1 MGKKTKIEF
10 EPVEIISP
18 DAASD
23 ETSRKLIAGDLANNI
38 LVEAVPGSG
47 KTYNLIKRLVAMV
60 TSGKIPANRIAAITF
75 TRKAAEE
82 LRTRFQE
89 EIASLLSSKSTVAAD
104 HKMLQM
110 AALEIEDG
118 YIGTIHGFCGA
129 IIRQYPI
136 EAGIDPT
143 FREIDPDESVAML
156 MNTWSRYLDA
166 HPELIDLLNAY
177 NVGTRDEKLI
187 NSLLAV
193 AGHLDVEFP
202 TGADVQMPDLN
213 EILNTWDETYQN
225 ALACRPFADIN
236 DPDWSDQE
244 RKYWQNLDRKN
255 EDLKLARATANI
267 YQAWYCLSF
276 APGNLTQKACHSA
289 ADAKKLVAL
298 IRDFY
303 KKFEEFSHKFC
314 TASYKEL
321 LGHFCAAAQAAALD
335 RRQRGCLDFVDLL
348 SETAKLLK
356 NNPKIRQVVA
366 ARYPHLLVDEFQ
378 DTDPI
383 QAQII
388 FLLADPTG
396 SSHWRECRPKPG
408 SLFVVGD
415 PKQAIYRFRRG
426 DVDTYKTVRSI
437 LEETGARILTL
448 QANWRSQ
455 PDICTWVNNCF
466 GNAFAVQQQI
476 GQINFAAMAAIRKT
490 EKHPAI
496 YRLDFNPEEQQQYL
510 DDLVSRKLA
519 SACKKITL
527 GSTPEG
533 NMINARKIGLLIKEA
548 TSTGRK
554 DLCNGRILSPQDF
567 LIVARTNDV
576 LTGIAIELENRGI
589 PTSLSG
595 GGYLLADSLRQDFLP
610 LYWLL
615 RAISLPTDSALLYV
629 ALTTPFF
636 GFSEEDLYRYIK
648 VYERLN
654 IFNETAPDDNDPVAL
669 ALRQISRFNAWQ
681 REYPAGTAFRKIV
694 REIGIRAW
702 LQTRPQGEF
711 KIKLLNDVE
720 KMFDASIFRHG
731 IATLGSWISSWPS
744 DNRPA
749 EPGTVNL
756 MTIFRAKGLEA
767 PVVIIAGLPRSE
779 NQKEPYI
786 CTTRDT
792 DPPHGHVRIACRNG
806 EHNDRTFCCSPEWT
820 GLANA
825 EKTALALEEM
835 RKDYVAATRARD
847 CLIVCGMSNKD
858 GKVKTALRSD
868 LLDYTS
874 TLPVLDVV
882 LPLPAPVEEAE
893 DVIKKAPSKK
903 EGKGREP
910 DFAAIYNSF
919 AGELKD
925 WYKKSAVASC
935 RYSAVTEL
943 TEAKDKSL
951 FSKKSDG
958 GKNHGSAL
966 HAILDT
972 AMQNRLC
979 PGPNLETELSG
990 LVDQKVAEDDEL
1002 DKKPLLNEARTA
1014 IEHPIWQEAQQSEQ
1028 CFCEAPV
1035 AALEDDLKKLPIK
1048 NLSGLPLR
1056 LNATIDLVYKVKD
1069 GWKIVD
1075 YKTDRIDDDLQLKQ
1089 LTEYHAGQLKVYA
1102 YLWEKLTGE
1111 KVIAKTL
1118 LFVNKNCAVSC

>member
-1 MGKKTKIEF
+1 MGKSTKDEF
-10 EPVEIISP
+10 IPVEIVAP

-23 ETSRKLIAGDLANNI
+23 ETSRKLITSELTSNI

-60 TSGKIPANRIAAITF
+60 TSGKIAASSIAAITF

-89 EIASLLSSKSTVAAD
+89 EISTLMSDKSLSAAD
-104 HKMLQM
+104 HKLLQK

-143 FREIDPDESVAML
+143 FREIEPEESTAML
-156 MNTWSRYLDA
+156 MDTWSRYLND

-177 NVGTRDEKLI
+177 NVGTRDEKLVE
-187 NSLLAV
+187 SLKAV
-193 AGHLDVEFP
+193 AGHLDAEFP
-202 TGADVQMPDLN
+202 IGAGVQMPDLN
-213 EILNTWDETYQN
+213 EILNIWDETYQN
-225 ALACRPFADIN
+225 ALACRPFTDIN
-236 DPDWSDQE
+236 APDWNDLE
-244 RKYWQNLDRKN
+244 KKYWQNLDRKN
-255 EDLKLARATANI
+255 EDLNIARATSNI
-267 YQAWYCLSF
+267 YKAWYSLSF
-276 APGNLTQKACHSA
+276 SPGKITQKACHSPA
-289 ADAKKLVAL
+289 AAKKLVAL
-298 IRDFY
+298 IKDFY

-321 LGHFCAAAQAAALD
+321 LTHFCAVAQEAVRD
-335 RRQRGCLDFVDLL
+335 RRQRSRMDFVDLL

-356 NNPKIRQVVA
+356 TNPKIREVVA

-396 SSHWRECRPKPG
+396 STNWQDCRPKPG

-437 LEETGARILTL
+437 LEQTGARILSL

-455 PDICTWVNNCF
+455 SDICEWVNNCF
-466 GNAFAVQQQI
+466 GNAFAVQQPV
-476 GQINFAAMAAIRKT
+476 GQINFAAMAAVRKQET
-490 EKHPAI
+490 RPAI
-496 YRLDFNPEEQQQYL
+496 YRLDFNTEEQQQYI

-519 SACKKITL
+519 SDNKKITL
-527 GSTPEG
+527 GSTREG
-533 NMINARKIGLLIKEA
+533 NMINARKIGLLIKQA
-548 TSTGRK
+548 ISTGKK
-554 DLCNGRILSPQDF
+554 DICNGRVLSPQDF
-567 LIVARTNDV
+567 LIVARTNDA
-576 LTGIAIELENRGI
+576 LTGIAIELENHGI

-595 GGYLLADSLRQDFLP
+595 GGRLLADSLRQDLLP

-615 RAISLPTDSALLYV
+615 RAISLPTDSALLYA
-629 ALTTPFF
+629 ALITPFF
-636 GFSEEDLYRYIK
+636 GLSEEDLYRYIK
-648 VYERLN
+648 KYERLS
-654 IFNETAPDDNDPVAL
+654 IFNETSPGHTDPVAE
-669 ALRQISRFNAWQ
+669 ALDQISRFNAWQ
-681 REYPAGTAFRKIV
+681 REYPAGTAFRRIL
-694 REIGIRAW
+694 RETDIRAW

-720 KMFDASIFRHG
+720 KMFDENIFRQG
-731 IATLGSWISSWPS
+731 IATLGAWISDWPS
-744 DNRPA
+744 ENRPPEA
-749 EPGTVNL
+749 GTVNL

-767 PVVIIAGLPRSE
+767 PVVIIAELPSKE
-779 NQKEPYI
+779 NQKEPYV

-792 DPPHGHVRIACRNG
+792 DPPKGHIRIASKNG
-806 EHNDRTFCCSPEWT
+806 PHNDRTFCCSPEWT
-820 GLANA
+820 SLANS
-825 EKTALALEEM
+825 EMTALALEEM

-868 LLDYTS
+868 LEYYTS
-874 TLPVLDVV
+874 ALPVLEVA
-882 LPLPAPVEEAE
+882 LPLPEPTEASE
-893 DVIKKAPSKK
+893 QATKKATPKTK
-903 EGKGREP
+903 GKALEQN
-910 DFAAIYNSF
+910 FTEIYNSF
-919 AGELKD
+919 TEEIRDCYEKA
-925 WYKKSAVASC
+925 AAASC
-935 RYSAVTEL
+935 RCSAVTEL

-951 FSKKSDG
+951 FSKNSDG

-966 HAILDT
+966 HSILDV

-979 PGPNLETELSG
+979 QGPDLDCELNI
-990 LVDQKVAEDDEL
+990 LIEQQLAEDETL
-1002 DKKPLLNEARTA
+1002 ERKALLEEARTA
-1014 IEHPIWQEAQQSEQ
+1014 IMHPIWQEAQQSQQ
-1028 CFCEAPV
+1028 CFSEAPV
-1035 AALEDDLKKLPIK
+1035 AALEHDLTKFPVQ

-1056 LNATIDLVYKVKD
+1056 LNGTIDLVYKVKD

-1075 YKTDRIDDDLQLKQ
+1075 YKTDTIDDDQHLQK
-1089 LTEYHAGQLKVYA
+1089 LTDFHSGQLKVYS

-1111 KVIAKTL
+1111 KVVERTL
-1118 LFVNKNCAVSC
+1118 MFVKYNRTANC